1 MRRREFIAGL
11 GGAITWPRA
20 VLGQQPN
27 RVRRIG
33 VLMGYAEG
41 DSEGQARS
49 TAFIDGLEKLGWT
62 QGRNIRID
70 IRWAPPE
77 ETEVRQR
84 LAREI
89 VALQPDLIFSNNTLT
104 TQALLKQT
112 RSIPILF
119 GGVSDPT
126 SSGLVE
132 SFRRPGGNVTGFV
145 NTESQLAGKWVQLLK
160 EIAPGVGRVVF
171 LFNLAT
177 AGYAEGYL
185 AAFKA
190 AASSFGIEA
199 VVASVRDESEIASV
213 IVAQAASPNTGMV
226 IMPESFLVAHRAQ
239 IISLAARYRLPC
251 VYPFRA
257 FAEQGGLLS
266 YGNDQIDNF
275 RRAATYAD
283 RILKGERPGELPV
296 QAPVK
301 FELVINLKTA
311 RTLGLDVPLS
321 LQQRADELIE

>member
-11 GGAITWPRA
+11 GGAATWPSA

-27 RVRRIG
+27 QVRRIG

-41 DSEGQARS
+41 DSEGQARE
-49 TAFIDGLEKLGWT
+49 TVFLDGLQKLGWT
-62 QGRNIRID
+62 QGRNIQVD
-70 IRWAPPE
+70 IRWSGSA
-77 ETEVRQR
+77 ETETQR
-84 LAREI
+84 LAKEL

-104 TQALLKQT
+104 TEELLKQT

-119 GGVSDPT
+119 GGVSDPVGT
-126 SSGLVE
+126 GLVATL
-132 SFRRPGGNVTGFV
+132 RRPGGNVTGFI
-145 NTESQLAGKWVQLLK
+145 NTEPPLAGKWVQLLK
-160 EIAPGVGRVVF
+160 EIAPRVGRVTLLRF
-171 LFNLAT
+171 IGAANYT
-177 AGYAEGYL
+177 EGYL
-185 AAFKA
+185 TAFKT
-190 AASSFGIEA
+190 AASSFGLEA
-199 VVASVRDESEIASV
+199 IVASVGNTADIESV
-213 IVAQAASPNTGMV
+213 VTAQAPSPNGGLIV
-226 IMPESFLVAHRAQ
+226 MPESFFVAHRAD
-239 IISLAARYRLPC
+239 IISLAARYRVPC

-283 RILKGERPGELPV
+283 RILRGEKPGELPV

-311 RTLGLDVPLS
+311 NTLGLDVPLS
-321 LQQRADELIE
+321 LQQRADGLIE